1 MGKSKLRKKSE
12 YANKSILK
20 KKHQKIWC
28 FHFLY
33 LSLSYQNQSIMAKA
47 LKITKEDVYKME
59 RAARRNTEIELQLPR
74 VKHSVHKSKK
84 DYNRQQS
91 KKIVFN

>member
-1 MGKSKLRKKSE
+1 
-12 YANKSILK
+12 
-20 KKHQKIWC
+20 
-28 FHFLY
+28 
-33 LSLSYQNQSIMAKA
+33 MAKA

-91 KKIVFN
+91 KKIVFNKKKSTKKFGTFIFYSYLCPINQSKINQNERNGNNA

>member
-1 MGKSKLRKKSE
+1 MWITLYKK
-12 YANKSILK
+12 AWII
-20 KKHQKIWC
+20 QA
-28 FHFLY
+28 FF
-33 LSLSYQNQSIMAKA
+33 LSLPYQNQSIMAKA

-84 DYNRQQS
+84 DYNRQNS
-91 KKIVFN
+91 KKVMFD

>member
-1 MGKSKLRKKSE
+1 
-12 YANKSILK
+12 
-20 KKHQKIWC
+20 
-28 FHFLY
+28 
-33 LSLSYQNQSIMAKA
+33 MAKA